1 MRALLLKIAEIR
13 AAVAQALHQLPF
25 WNQLVQIS
33 AALCSPVTLL
43 ARGALRA
50 MPSLRKLEW
59 LLEIET
65 LTRRHPVLLAF
76 SLIFVAWRGLRTTP
90 LGHIGT
96 DPIIY
101 PLLGGISGFNPFLGL
116 FCGAV
121 FGAADLVQKFLI
133 PDIYG
138 QGKKWMDLN
147 YWGAMIGYVVAYSSV
162 MLMGVFPGMLSRVF
176 RAIVRAILSK
186 IFFRRASAAADGATP
201 LGEAVSPLAEIAAAA
216 AGGIAGGWLV
226 MHEIA
231 PVTEKPAFMWRPN
244 PDISCHRLEVDT
256 HLKGKAIVGGA
267 GAGVGA
273 VTPVLTPPPAPP
285 PAAPQLPDEFEWTA
299 PNGVTYVVQKNEQGQ
314 YINILTG
321 GEVDVTNLDAW
332 KQNITDTIRDRDEWR
347 QQEQIRIQ
355 NRDTAQDRALEQMLA
370 EQKEKAKILQN
381 LSNMEKAI
389 LFGSS
394 PVTHLY
400 KPPGEPGNILTH
412 IRDIRNQILNGK
424 TPDKD
429 RLGKVYQVYKN
440 QLTGKIIMPSQM
452 PTEGELTR
460 DVITQTVTNTGGE
473 FLTGRKADGTISWLG
488 MGGRVLTGMATGGA
502 SETIMLPVSILQSM
516 KNYVDKGG
524 NSIIGGAWEA
534 AKTVAVDKAIGAAMG
549 AGFKGIA
556 RTGGAIGNAASEMI
570 KNAAKNGNSVA
581 KTLVNMGQKA
591 ANAASG
597 IRNLANTPIGNKP
610 PNLSTVAK
618 APSTPVPPS
627 QQSIIR
633 NNARA
638 GATGVKTTPA
648 GIDPSKVPN
657 GITTGAQ
664 KHVKMVADKHN
675 VVIDVRPTTPKAKP
689 WIESGKALPKPEPIK
704 CKTLT
709 DADKLLGAKGEP
721 GLVGYYKP
729 KMPPKGNMSD
739 KTYAELQKLY
749 NDRMREF
756 QDNFKHLK
764 SLRDKGQIYV
774 KNGVVH
780 AGKPPGGKP
789 FAGDNDIFDI
799 RDPVTGQPIP
809 RYQVDHKGNLIW
821 DPATGQPKLNPVREQ
836 ILKDLSK
843 PPYNNQHGAHMD
855 WKYDHLSKD
864 SPQGAMQGAQSP
876 FEKAKGIDNGVMN
889 KHQVGGEPLISYGP
903 NGQVSTTY
911 IQGGR

>member
-1 MRALLLKIAEIR
+1 MRALLVKIAEIR
-13 AAVAQALHQLPF
+13 AAIAQALHQLPF

-332 KQNITDTIRDRDEWR
+332 KQNITGAIRDRDEWR

-355 NRDTAQDRALEQMLA
+355 NRDTAQDRALGA
-370 EQKEKAKILQN
+370 D
-381 LSNMEKAI
+381 
-389 LFGSS
+389 
-394 PVTHLY
+394 
-400 KPPGEPGNILTH
+400 
-412 IRDIRNQILNGK
+412 RDTLENHPYDGVDGDTL
-424 TPDKD
+424 
-429 RLGKVYQVYKN
+429 KN
-440 QLTGKIIMPSQM
+440 
-452 PTEGELTR
+452 
-460 DVITQTVTNTGGE
+460 
-473 FLTGRKADGTISWLG
+473 
-488 MGGRVLTGMATGGA
+488 
-502 SETIMLPVSILQSM
+502 
-516 KNYVDKGG
+516 
-524 NSIIGGAWEA
+524 
-534 AKTVAVDKAIGAAMG
+534 
-549 AGFKGIA
+549 
-556 RTGGAIGNAASEMI
+556 
-570 KNAAKNGNSVA
+570 
-581 KTLVNMGQKA
+581 
-591 ANAASG
+591 
-597 IRNLANTPIGNKP
+597 
-610 PNLSTVAK
+610 
-618 APSTPVPPS
+618 
-627 QQSIIR
+627 
-633 NNARA
+633 
-638 GATGVKTTPA
+638 
-648 GIDPSKVPN
+648 
-657 GITTGAQ
+657 
-664 KHVKMVADKHN
+664 H
-675 VVIDVRPTTPKAKP
+675 
-689 WIESGKALPKPEPIK
+689 
-704 CKTLT
+704 
-709 DADKLLGAKGEP
+709 
-721 GLVGYYKP
+721 
-729 KMPPKGNMSD
+729 
-739 KTYAELQKLY
+739 
-749 NDRMREF
+749 
-756 QDNFKHLK
+756 
-764 SLRDKGQIYV
+764 
-774 KNGVVH
+774 
-780 AGKPPGGKP
+780 
-789 FAGDNDIFDI
+789 
-799 RDPVTGQPIP
+799 
-809 RYQVDHKGNLIW
+809 
-821 DPATGQPKLNPVREQ
+821 
-836 ILKDLSK
+836 
-843 PPYNNQHGAHMD
+843 
-855 WKYDHLSKD
+855 
-864 SPQGAMQGAQSP
+864 
-876 FEKAKGIDNGVMN
+876 
-889 KHQVGGEPLISYGP
+889 PLD
-903 NGQVSTTY
+903 
-911 IQGGR
+911 